1 MKNQTPKNIDVE
13 KISELPPLL
22 PPSCVSSAKQYV
34 LDNIIMINAG
44 PPNEHA
50 LKNEENQIGPIMEML
65 PHIDKR
71 QAIDESDNKYEENMV
86 KKIMLNKGSNND
98 NDGIT
103 FIDKSY
109 VHTRDRL
116 NKINPNVVFDTSTY
130 A

>member
-13 KISELPPLL
+13 TISELPPLL
-22 PPSCVSSAKQYV
+22 PPSCISSAKQYV

-65 PHIDKR
+65 PHIEKR

-103 FIDKSY
+103 FIDKSS
-109 VHTRDRL
+109 VHPRDRL
-116 NKINPNVVFDTSTY
+116 NKINPNFVFDTSTY